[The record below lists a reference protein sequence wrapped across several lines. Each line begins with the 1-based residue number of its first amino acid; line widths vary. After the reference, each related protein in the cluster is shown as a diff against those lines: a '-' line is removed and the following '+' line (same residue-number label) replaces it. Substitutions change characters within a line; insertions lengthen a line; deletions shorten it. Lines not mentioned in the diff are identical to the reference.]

1 VLTATGFVNG
11 KWQISTFTES
21 TPITKK
27 IGTDDYLG
35 VPYGG
40 AKFGANP
47 SKGAFG
53 QMGEI

>member
-1 VLTATGFVNG
+1 MGNGNFRHPLTDN
-11 KWQISTFTES
+11 Q
-21 TPITKK
+21 K

-40 AKFGANP
+40 AKFGANL
-47 SKGAFG
+47 SKGASG